1 MPRRPYVV
9 FLAVAWTSLIAAPS
23 RAQDAGDVAAA
34 RQLGTEGVQL
44 ADAGKCTE
52 AVERLARA
60 ERLFHAPTTL
70 ARLGECQ
77 VALGKLVEG
86 TENLRRVVRD
96 TLPAGAPQAFVAAQT
111 RARGVLDKATPRI
124 ARLRIVVTGAGDA
137 PVSVKVD
144 DQAVS
149 SDLLGVD
156 RPSDPGEHSVEV
168 TAHGFL
174 AARSKVTLKEGGAE
188 VVTLT
193 LSPDPNAT
201 KPTAPDAG
209 KPPTTPAPVAP
220 DATKRNYV
228 PAFVALG
235 VGGVGLA
242 VGAIFGGLAMG
253 ARGSLVDACNANQVC
268 PPSAQPTYDRAVTFS
283 TVSTIGFIGGGVGV
297 AAALVLFFVAPSKNV
312 QSASIM
318 PIVGPGAVGLGGR
331 F

>member
-9 FLAVAWTSLIAAPS
+9 FLAVASAALFAAPS

-44 ADAGKCTE
+44 ADAGKCTD

-70 ARLGECQ
+70 GRLGECQ

-96 TLPAGAPQAFVAAQT
+96 TLPAGAPQAFVTAQT

-144 DQAVS
+144 DQPIS

-156 RPSDPGEHSVEV
+156 RPSDPGEHAIEV
-168 TAHGFL
+168 AAPGYVS
-174 AARSKVTLKEGGAE
+174 ARSKVTLKDGGAE
-188 VVTLT
+188 AITLT
-193 LSPDPNAT
+193 LSPDPNAAKPPPVVGKLPT
-201 KPTAPDAG
+201 PPLPTAADN
-209 KPPTTPAPVAP
+209 
-220 DATKRNYV
+220 ATKRNYV
-228 PAFVALG
+228 PAFIALG
-235 VGGVGLA
+235 VGGVGVA
-242 VGAIFGGLAMG
+242 VGSIFGGLALG
-253 ARGSLVDACNANQVC
+253 ARGSLVDACNANQAC
-268 PPSAQPTYDRAVTFS
+268 PPSAQPTYDRAVAFS

-297 AAALVLFFVAPSKNV
+297 AAALVLLVVAPTKSV
-312 QSASIM
+312 QSAAIM
-318 PIVGPGAVGLGGR
+318 PILGPGAVGLSGR